1 MKKLF
6 SINEV
11 ENLEIAEV
19 KNLYKNH
26 ISKNST
32 NVLNYF
38 PNGHHLTKSSQ
49 GMYIILEDGI
59 RILDFTGGNGVLGL
73 GHNHSRVQ
81 NVRKVFNEE
90 NKMEVNKL
98 YFSKYTAGLAYNLSN
113 LLPPDMSYSFFPNS
127 GAEAIDGAL
136 KLAFKYHSGNRQF
149 VLASDSAFHGKL
161 IGAGSLTKKNLK
173 FEFQSLPGVLRY
185 KFNDIDS
192 IEDIIEDNKNKIYA
206 LVLEPYSASTL
217 NETNTNNL
225 LRIRELS
232 SKYKIVLIYDEV
244 YTGWAKVGNLM
255 NFMRFCSEDIN
266 FKNCLQNCLCKNIS
280 PDILVLSKTLGGGKA
295 SISAFVTRKEIYEK
309 AYKNTDDFSLHTTTY
324 SGFSEEVATAIEAIN
339 TIVEED
345 YVAKMRKISSQMEER
360 LEVAQIKF
368 PTKIKKIHGKDLI
381 RGIEINFDIFYKNKS
396 KFISF
401 NSSLKNK
408 RFFEKIIVAS
418 YVSYLYEVHHILV
431 GVIESEV
438 PMIRISPS
446 NIATENEIKIF
457 FDSLEEMFSKN
468 QTNIL
473 LKFLKSNFKYKV
485 VNELFS

>member
-49 GMYIILEDGI
+49 GMYIILEDGTK
-59 RILDFTGGNGVLGL
+59 ILDFTGGNGVLGL
-73 GHNHSRVQ
+73 GHNHPRIQ
-81 NVRKVFNEE
+81 NVRKTFNQE

-113 LLPPDMSYSFFPNS
+113 LLPPNMTYSFFPNS
-127 GAEAIDGAL
+127 GAEGIDGAL
-136 KLAFKYHSGNRQF
+136 KLAFKYHNGKRSI
-149 VLASDSAFHGKL
+149 VLTGDTAFHGKL
-161 IGAGSLTKKNLK
+161 IGAGSLTKKNIK
-173 FEFQSLPGVLRY
+173 FQFQTLPGVLRY
-185 KFNDIDS
+185 KFNDIES
-192 IEDIIEDNKNKIYA
+192 IENIIKNNKNDIYA

-217 NETNTNNL
+217 NETSTNNL
-225 LRIRELS
+225 LRIRELTL
-232 SKYKIVLIYDEV
+232 KHNIVLIYDEV

-255 NFMRFCSEDIN
+255 NFMRFCNEDIN
-266 FKNCLQNCLCKNIS
+266 FKNCMQNCLCKNIS

-309 AYKNTDDFSLHTTTY
+309 AYKHTDDFSLHTTTY
-324 SGFSEEVATAIEAIN
+324 SGFGEEVATAIEAIN
-339 TIVEED
+339 TIIEENYVE
-345 YVAKMRKISSQMEER
+345 KMRKISSQMDER
-360 LEVAQIKF
+360 IEIIQNKF
-368 PTKIKKIHGKDLI
+368 PSKIKKIHGNDLI
-381 RGIEINFDIFYKNKS
+381 RGIEINFELFYKNKT

-401 NSSLKNK
+401 NSLLKDK
-408 RFFEKIIVAS
+408 RYFEKIIVAS
-418 YVSYLYEVHHILV
+418 YISYLYEYHHILV
-431 GVIESEV
+431 GVLESEV

-446 NIATENEIKIF
+446 NIAKENEIKTF
-457 FDSLEEMFSKN
+457 FDALEAMFSKSH
-468 QTNIL
+468 TNIL
-473 LKFLKSNFKYKV
+473 LKFLKSNFSNKV
-485 VNELFS
+485 INELFS